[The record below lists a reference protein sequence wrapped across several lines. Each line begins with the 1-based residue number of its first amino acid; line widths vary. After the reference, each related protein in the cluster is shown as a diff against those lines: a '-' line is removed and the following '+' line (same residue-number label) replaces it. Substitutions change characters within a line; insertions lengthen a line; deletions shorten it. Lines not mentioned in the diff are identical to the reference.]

1 MTNDD
6 TLKVTEIA
14 KKLELAYPC
23 TWCYK
28 VVAYERAGIE
38 IAAIEIIGERAYS
51 LNPSNVS
58 KGGKYISMNLELLVH
73 DEDER
78 TNFYETLKAHPHI
91 KTVL

>member
-1 MTNDD
+1 VVIINEETQ
-6 TLKVTEIA
+6 
-14 KKLELAYPC
+14 KLELTYPC

-38 IAAIEIIGERAYS
+38 IAAIEIFTERPYS

-73 DEDER
+73 NEDER
-78 TNFYETLKAHPHI
+78 TYFYETLKAHPHI
-91 KTVL
+91 KMVL

>member
-1 MTNDD
+1 MVIINET
-6 TLKVTEIA
+6 TQKV
-14 KKLELAYPC
+14 ELTYPC

-38 IAAIEIIGERAYS
+38 IAAIEIFSERQYS

-73 DEDER
+73 NEDER
-78 TNFYETLKAHPHI
+78 TYFYETLKAHPHI
-91 KTVL
+91 KMVL